1 MLIMNPIQMNDVTNK
16 RELCMAEKDVQRNH
30 KDTVFNDL
38 FSDKRNAL
46 YNALNGTNYEETDSL
61 DMLNINN
68 DGNRN
73 LPE

>member
-1 MLIMNPIQMNDVTNK
+1 
-16 RELCMAEKDVQRNH
+16 MAEKDVQRNH